1 MPLEKFLE
9 FAGIVRQFIADAA
22 VREEAKDIQITELLG
37 RIALL
42 ESQLSTALA
51 DLAIALANDASDAE
65 AIAKAEADARAA
77 REAANSAA
85 IELTASQAQLQQAI
99 EDRASSD
106 ASLLNAIATL
116 QAEFQPVS

>member
-9 FAGIVRQFIADAA
+9 FARIVRQFIADAA
-22 VREEAKDIQITELLG
+22 VREGAKDLQITELLE

-51 DLAIALANDASDAE
+51 NLAIALANDASDAE

-77 REAANSAA
+77 QEAANSAA
-85 IELTASQAQLQQAI
+85 VELTAAQAQLQQAI
-99 EDRASSD
+99 DDRASSD

>member
-22 VREEAKDIQITELLG
+22 VREGAKDLQITELLE

-51 DLAIALANDASDAE
+51 NLAIALANDASDAE

-77 REAANSAA
+77 QEAANSAA
-85 IELTASQAQLQQAI
+85 VELTAAQAQLQQAI
-99 EDRASSD
+99 DDRASSD

>member
-22 VREEAKDIQITELLG
+22 VREGAKDLQITELLE
-37 RIALL
+37 RIASL

-51 DLAIALANDASDAE
+51 NLAIALANDASDAE